1 MARPGPKRRAA
12 RGFAPLV
19 ALSILLAL
27 AALFIALTLPRDET
41 PRYKTLSWSQL
52 KGWKNHDFSGALEAY
67 TKSCHALVPRKDN
80 HPMPIGPFDATAM
93 DWKQACAAVL
103 NSDEPFKTA
112 IERNYKPLAMKV
124 LGQWAGHFTGYYVP
138 LLKGSLTPSP
148 EYPIP
153 LYRRPTDLIDVDLG
167 LFRETL
173 KGQRISG
180 RLNGRKLIPHAD
192 RSEIEAGALEGQG
205 LEFIWVS
212 SAIDA
217 FFLHIQGSGYVELET
232 GERIK
237 IGYDGQNGHPYY
249 AIGRSL
255 IEAGEIAKEDMSLQ
269 AIAAWMQ
276 DNSDRAEALMQE
288 NKSYVFF
295 RILNG
300 NGVLGAQGVELT
312 PLRSMAIDRRLV
324 PYGAPLW
331 IETELSEGQA
341 FRQFMIA
348 QDTGGAIRGPGRGD
362 IFFGLGQEALALAGP
377 MNAEGRMVIFVP
389 ISALKATAHDG

>member
-19 ALSILLAL
+19 GLSILLAL

-41 PRYKTLSWSQL
+41 PHYRTLSWSQL
-52 KGWKNHDFSGALEAY
+52 KGWKNHNFSGAFKAY
-67 TKSCHALVPRKDN
+67 QKSCEALVTRKDTD
-80 HPMPIGPFDATAM
+80 PMPIGPFDAKAR
-93 DWKQACAAVL
+93 DWKQACDAVL
-103 NSDEPFKTA
+103 NSGAPFKAA
-112 IERNYKPLAMKV
+112 IERNYKPIAIKV
-124 LGQWAGHFTGYYVP
+124 LGRWAGHFTGYYVP

-148 EYPIP
+148 DYPIP

-167 LFRETL
+167 LFREAL
-173 KGQRISG
+173 KGQRVSG
-180 RLNGRKLIPHAD
+180 RLSGRKLIPHAD

-205 LEFIWVS
+205 LELVWVS

-217 FFLHIQGSGYVELET
+217 FFLHIQGSGYIELDT

-237 IGYDGQNGHPYY
+237 VGYDGQNGHPYY

-255 IEAGEIAKEDMSLQ
+255 IEAEEIAPEEMSLQ

-276 DNSDRAEALMQE
+276 DNSDRAEALMLE

-295 RILNG
+295 RILEG

-312 PLRSMAIDRRLV
+312 PMRSMAIDRRLI

-331 IETELSEGQA
+331 IETQLSKGQD
-341 FRQFMIA
+341 FRQFMMA
-348 QDTGGAIRGPGRGD
+348 QDTGGAIIGPGRGD
-362 IFFGLGQEALALAGP
+362 IFFGLGPEALALAGP
-377 MNAEGRMVIFVP
+377 MNAEGRMVILLP
-389 ISALKATAHDG
+389 RSALEAKAQNG